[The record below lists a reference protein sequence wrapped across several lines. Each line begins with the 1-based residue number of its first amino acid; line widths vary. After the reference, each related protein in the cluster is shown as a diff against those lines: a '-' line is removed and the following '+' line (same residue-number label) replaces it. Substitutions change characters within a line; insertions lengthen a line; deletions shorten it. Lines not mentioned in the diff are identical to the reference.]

1 MHMLRHNVQFWLG
14 VKPGLIPDDH
24 MFGSRVARC
33 QMLQKQVAHLQAHFR
48 QAQKLR
54 RILTVYFQ
62 RRVEVAPFIFGS
74 IRHGRTH
81 ASQRPALAHYRNQTV
96 TVFIGHPQAY
106 RSSTSHVQVRQLF
119 AKRLLEHFGG
129 GRVFLRV
136 GLARHFQDPAQFSQ
150 PVIHPGQFQANRMP
164 LAQPV
169 LNLLGP
175 LPPTRLQP
183 GQQFLAGI
191 AFDLRHGTATVLSLQ
206 QSGQTTG
213 LECVHPVEK
222 STTTD
227 VQLLGNLRRSHL
239 SAGGQ
244 SRGEQALLAFHI
256 RANPQLISDSLRQI
270 RPVQMVSLRHP
281 PLCLPPQN
289 SAISN

>member
-1 MHMLRHNVQFWLG
+1 
-14 VKPGLIPDDH
+14 
-24 MFGSRVARC
+24 
-33 QMLQKQVAHLQAHFR
+33 
-48 QAQKLR
+48 
-54 RILTVYFQ
+54 
-62 RRVEVAPFIFGS
+62 
-74 IRHGRTH
+74 
-81 ASQRPALAHYRNQTV
+81 
-96 TVFIGHPQAY
+96 
-106 RSSTSHVQVRQLF
+106 
-119 AKRLLEHFGG
+119 
-129 GRVFLRV
+129 
-136 GLARHFQDPAQFSQ
+136 
-150 PVIHPGQFQANRMP
+150 MP

-213 LECVHPVEK
+213 LERVHPVEK

-244 SRGEQALLAFHI
+244 SCGEQALLAFHI
-256 RANPQLISDSLRQI
+256 RANPQFISDSLRQI
-270 RPVQMVSLRHP
+270 RTVQMVSLRHP
-281 PLCLPPQN
+281 LSLPASPE
-289 SAISN
+289 